1 MIGTTHAQDSR
12 THSSNARHNDYVGR
26 GFLYRLDFY
35 NRLNLLAV
43 AGFGRGVDRLNFFVG
58 GTLRLAR
65 LHRGQMRII
74 RIWKL
79 PLFLHYLG
87 LTLSTLSLILY
98 AH

>member
-12 THSSNARHNDYVGR
+12 THSSHARHNDYVGR
-26 GFLYRLDFY
+26 GFLYRLDFCD
-35 NRLNLLAV
+35 RLDLLAL
-43 AGFGRGVDRLNFFVG
+43 AGFGRGAHRLNFFVG
-58 GTLRLAR
+58 GAFGIAGLY
-65 LHRGQMRII
+65 RGQMRII

-87 LTLSTLSLILY
+87 LTLSTLSPILY